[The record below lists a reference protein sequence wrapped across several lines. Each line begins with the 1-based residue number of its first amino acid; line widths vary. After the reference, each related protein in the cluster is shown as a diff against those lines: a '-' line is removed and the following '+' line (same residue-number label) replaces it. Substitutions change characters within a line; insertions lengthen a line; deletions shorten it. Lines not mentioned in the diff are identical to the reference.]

1 MVLVTGAAGHLG
13 AALVRELL
21 DCGERVRAFV
31 LPEDDISSL
40 NGMPIDV
47 VTGNVLDRHAL
58 RAAFTGVQAVYHL
71 AGIISILPGRN
82 RAMRRVNVVG
92 TANVARQARESG
104 VRRMVYVSS
113 IHALA
118 RPPRGTPV
126 TEQVPFDP
134 HNAAGEYDQ
143 TKAEAS
149 LVVLAEVARGLDA
162 VIICPTGIIGPYCGR
177 GGSPMS
183 RQLRTWMNPGVHFTV
198 AGQFDFVD
206 VRDVARAMV
215 LAAREGRAGETYIVR
230 GERVSVGR
238 LVDLVSAAAGRPAR
252 TVRVPMWLARTGAL
266 FAPFHARLWH
276 RPAAFTRYALETLV
290 SNSEISG
297 EKAERELGLRPR
309 PMEETIRDTVRWL
322 AENPPRSAVPALVP
336 PGALSGALAR
346 RTAGQAHR
354 PAPGTAAVVGTAMVT
369 GASSGIGALAAQ
381 RLAARGYHVL
391 LVARRA
397 EKLSEVRQAIV
408 STGGSAEVVPA
419 DLSTAEGVRAAW
431 ERVQERGEGLDVLVN
446 NAGFGYY
453 GYASDMSP
461 EIVRE
466 MVLVNNGA
474 LAELVVRVLPLMRA
488 RGAGHI
494 VNVSSIVGGFPSP
507 WAALYSATKSFIDAL
522 STALYREL
530 RLAGVHVSAVR
541 PGPVFTEFYNVMAS
555 RSSGRKLGVG
565 RMGIPPEAVADA
577 IVDLLRR
584 PRRVVYVPRRFQVL
598 PWVELGFGWLYDLLS
613 GLLLRRQGSHA

>member
-21 DCGERVRAFV
+21 ERGERVRAFV

-40 NGMPIDV
+40 HGMPIDV

-82 RAMRRVNVVG
+82 QAMRRVNVVG

-104 VRRMVYVSS
+104 VKRMVFVSS

-126 TEQVPFDP
+126 TEQVAFDP

-149 LVVLAEVARGLDA
+149 LVVLSEAARGLDA

-215 LAAREGRAGETYIVR
+215 LAARGGRAGETYIVR

-238 LVDLVSAAAGRPAR
+238 LVDLVAAATGRPAR
-252 TVRVPMWLARTGAL
+252 TIRVPMWLARTGAL
-266 FAPFHARLWH
+266 FAPLHARLWH

-297 EKAERELGLRPR
+297 EKAERELGFHPR
-309 PMEETIRDTVRWL
+309 SMEETIRDTVRWL
-322 AENPPRSAVPALVP
+322 AENPPRAPIPTRIPAVP
-336 PGALSGALAR
+336 
-346 RTAGQAHR
+346 
-354 PAPGTAAVVGTAMVT
+354 T
-369 GASSGIGALAAQ
+369 GAP
-381 RLAARGYHVL
+381 AR
-391 LVARRA
+391 
-397 EKLSEVRQAIV
+397 Q
-408 STGGSAEVVPA
+408 P
-419 DLSTAEGVRAAW
+419 
-431 ERVQERGEGLDVLVN
+431 
-446 NAGFGYY
+446 
-453 GYASDMSP
+453 
-461 EIVRE
+461 
-466 MVLVNNGA
+466 
-474 LAELVVRVLPLMRA
+474 
-488 RGAGHI
+488 
-494 VNVSSIVGGFPSP
+494 
-507 WAALYSATKSFIDAL
+507 
-522 STALYREL
+522 
-530 RLAGVHVSAVR
+530 
-541 PGPVFTEFYNVMAS
+541 
-555 RSSGRKLGVG
+555 
-565 RMGIPPEAVADA
+565 
-577 IVDLLRR
+577 
-584 PRRVVYVPRRFQVL
+584 
-598 PWVELGFGWLYDLLS
+598 
-613 GLLLRRQGSHA
+613 